1 MVRGEAKRLMS
12 FSTSLDIRFDLSA
25 PAPGVNPYSARGL
38 QGTLMPID
46 AAKGTDKL
54 ARTVNGTLV
63 DISAPQMRKYRLE
76 VSGNDQAPAALD
88 GLWVGMIV
96 VVSSLVELAYLT
108 ATGFSG
114 RTAVAGS
121 ARVEGAFTY
130 YRPQLT
136 MMVVEHQIARQEW
149 EQAVSWSLALE
160 EV

>member
-1 MVRGEAKRLMS
+1 MS
-12 FSTSLDIRFDLSA
+12 GYFVTDLDIRFDLVA
-25 PAPGVNPYSARGL
+25 ATAPGVNPYSARGL
-38 QGTLMPID
+38 QGTLTPID
-46 AAKGTDKL
+46 AARGNDKL

-76 VSGNDQAPAALD
+76 VSGNDQAPPALD
-88 GLWVGMIV
+88 GLWVGMVV
-96 VVSSLVELAYLT
+96 VVSSHVELAYLT

-114 RTAVAGS
+114 RTPVAGS
-121 ARVEGAFTY
+121 ERIEGDFTY

>member
-1 MVRGEAKRLMS
+1 MS
-12 FSTSLDIRFDLSA
+12 GYFVTDLDIQFDLSA
-25 PAPGVNPYSARGL
+25 AAPGINPYSARGL
-38 QGTLMPID
+38 TGTLTPID

-54 ARTVNGTLV
+54 ARTVNGTLI

-76 VSGNDQAPAALD
+76 VSGNDQAPPALD
-88 GLWVGMIV
+88 GLWVGMVV
-96 VVSSLVELAYLT
+96 VVSSHVELAYLS
-108 ATGFSG
+108 ASGFSG
-114 RTAVAGS
+114 RTPVAGS
-121 ARVEGAFTY
+121 ERTEGDFTY

>member
-1 MVRGEAKRLMS
+1 MS

-54 ARTVNGTLV
+54 ARTINGTLI

-76 VSGNDQAPAALD
+76 ISGNDQAPPALD

-96 VVSSLVELAYLT
+96 IVSSLVELAYLS
-108 ATGFSG
+108 AGSSA
-114 RTAVAGS
+114 RPAVAGS
-121 ARVEGAFTY
+121 ARVEGDFTY

-149 EQAVSWSLALE
+149 EQAVTWSLALE